1 MSLFGKLGA
10 IFRRL
15 IPPPAISPDRRR
27 AVKGVERVQRIVGA
41 IEATAESEIDCEE
54 VYRLLDEYAD
64 LLVRGEDPA
73 RMYPRLEHHL
83 KMCLDCQEELEALL
97 DALRVTTG

>member
-1 MSLFGKLGA
+1 MSLFGELGA

-15 IPPPAISPDRRR
+15 VASPAISPDRRR
-27 AVKGVERVQRIVGA
+27 VVKDVERVRRIVHA
-41 IEATAESEIDCEE
+41 IEATAESEIACEE

-73 RMYPRLEHHL
+73 RVYPQVEHHL
-83 KMCLDCQEELEALL
+83 KMCLDCREELEALL
-97 DALRVTTG
+97 EALRVTTG